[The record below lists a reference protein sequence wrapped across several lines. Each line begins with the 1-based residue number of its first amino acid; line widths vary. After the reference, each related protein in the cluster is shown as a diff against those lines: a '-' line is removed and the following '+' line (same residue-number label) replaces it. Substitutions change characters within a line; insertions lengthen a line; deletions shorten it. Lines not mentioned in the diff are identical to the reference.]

1 MRVET
6 KEFDVQHQ
14 PTIYKYLAHLTVLY
28 AKILERKMGLIL
40 GKRFFSNDDFA
51 EVSRAI
57 HELGYLIDL
66 HDKVGKTQ
74 TKLLKP

>member
-1 MRVET
+1 MGVET

-14 PTIYKYLAHLTVLY
+14 PTIYKYLAQLTVLY

>member
-1 MRVET
+1 MEE
-6 KEFDVQHQ
+6 KEIEIQHQ
-14 PTIYKYLAHLTVLY
+14 PTIYKHLAHLTVLY